1 LLLHIYKGKEDKEQ
15 VNQNDTIKV
24 MIVGAGE
31 LGTYLF
37 DTIVD
42 ESGMSLSGI
51 VDVNGEFSSV
61 DLAGARN
68 IPIFTSLS
76 EAMRTMPEI
85 IFHLPESGV
94 STTELLALKPP
105 HAEIIEYQGIRFFL
119 NMIRHSR
126 IQTIRQV
133 RRRTGVVSGSLTAAV
148 DAKPSDTSD
157 QACRALNSAVSHKK
171 KGVRNILCIDQDR
184 DFLESLTAMLTAAG
198 YRITCAQSGKEG
210 LDDAFHATPDL
221 IILDLAVS
229 DIGYFEMF
237 SALRN
242 NPQTADVPIIILTG
256 KDISMGERLSL
267 VGQIEELV
275 HKNYCTNE
283 DLLDHIRNLE
293 KPSPVRVGLLDTQSG
308 LFDRSYFQIRL
319 AQEICRADRHQIV
332 FSILMADIDHFDEFS
347 RINGTQNCDICIK
360 SIADFLRETTRGSD
374 ILVRY
379 GSDEFAILLT
389 DTTEEDSFIVAR
401 RLLAFIEN
409 YQFAGVEQ
417 LEHGKLTASIAVVH
431 YDRIAPCIPEK
442 MISQAQQL
450 IREAKKDGGRE
461 IKAYGH
467 NDPLEIDAQ
476 VNDDVG

>member
-1 LLLHIYKGKEDKEQ
+1 M
-15 VNQNDTIKV
+15 IKV
-24 MIVGAGE
+24 IIVGAGE

-42 ESGMSLSGI
+42 ESGMILSGI

-68 IPIFTSLS
+68 IPIFTDLS
-76 EAMRTMPEI
+76 EAMQTVPGI
-85 IFHLPESGV
+85 IFYLPESGI
-94 STTELLALKPP
+94 SPSELLAIKPP

-133 RRRTGVVSGSLTAAV
+133 RKQKGEVAGNLAVVV
-148 DAKPSDTSD
+148 DAKSLATSD
-157 QACRALNSAVSHKK
+157 SACRASNSALSHKK
-171 KGVRNILCIDQDR
+171 EKGLSNILCIDQDVG
-184 DFLESLTAMLTAAG
+184 FLEQLKEMLTEAK

-210 LDDAFHATPDL
+210 LDKAFQSTPDL
-221 IILDLAVS
+221 IILELAVS

-242 NPQTADVPIIILTG
+242 NPQTAKIPVIILTG

-267 VGQIEELV
+267 VGQIEELI
-275 HKNYCTNE
+275 HKDHFTKE
-283 DLLDHIRNLE
+283 DLLEHIRNIE
-293 KPSPVRVGLLDTQSG
+293 KPYPVRVGLLDTQSG

-332 FSILMADIDHFDEFS
+332 FSILMADIDHFNEFAQA
-347 RINGTQNCDICIK
+347 NGTQNCDICIK

-389 DTTEEDSFIVAR
+389 DATEEDSYIVAR

-409 YQFAGVEQ
+409 YQFSGVEQ

-467 NDPLEIDAQ
+467 THPLEIDTQEDAEA
-476 VNDDVG
+476 V

>member
-1 LLLHIYKGKEDKEQ
+1 M
-15 VNQNDTIKV
+15 IKV
-24 MIVGAGE
+24 VIVGAGE

-42 ESGMSLSGI
+42 ESGMILSGI

-68 IPIFTSLS
+68 IPIFTDLS
-76 EAMRTMPEI
+76 AAMQTMPEI
-85 IFHLPESGV
+85 IFYLPESGI
-94 STTELLALKPP
+94 SSSEILAQKLP

-126 IQTIRQV
+126 IQTIRQARKRKGEV
-133 RRRTGVVSGSLTAAV
+133 TENSTAAI
-148 DAKPSDTSD
+148 DARPSATPDSVY
-157 QACRALNSAVSHKK
+157 RVSNRNK
-171 KGVRNILCIDQDR
+171 KGGIRNILCIDQDA
-184 DFLESLTAMLTAAG
+184 DFLASLKDMLPETE
-198 YRITCAQSGKEG
+198 YHVTCAQSGKEG
-210 LDDAFHATPDL
+210 LDKALHSTPDL

-237 SALRN
+237 STLKN
-242 NPQTADVPIIILTG
+242 NPQTTNIPIIVLTG

-267 VGQIEELV
+267 VGQIEELI
-275 HKNYCTNE
+275 HKNYFTKE

-293 KPSPVRVGLLDTQSG
+293 KPYPVRVGLLDMQSG

-332 FSILMADIDHFDEFS
+332 FSILMADIDHFNEFAQ
-347 RINGTQNCDICIK
+347 INGVQSCDICIK

-389 DTTEEDSFIVAR
+389 DTPEEDSYIVAR

-409 YQFAGVEQ
+409 YQFSGVEQ

-467 NDPLEIDAQ
+467 TDPLEIDTPVDAEA
-476 VNDDVG
+476 V